1 MRAAQT
7 CNVMI
12 RSAESTA
19 VCAGAPAGTRPPS
32 CTKGGA
38 SVTALPLLLTLCSA
52 SNSTQIVNGD
62 VVTHKMLK
70 NQVCE
75 ATICR
80 RDRRSQHV
88 ERNATFCGVL
98 LFLPAVVDQTAVSQ
112 FLQRRIHLS
121 RPLRPGAVCI
131 GLPDFSCARH
141 AFTAARR
148 SPSPCLPP
156 PFCFRLLL

>member
-19 VCAGAPAGTRPPS
+19 VCAGAPAGTRPLS
-32 CTKGGA
+32 CTKGSA
-38 SVTALPLLLTLCSA
+38 SVTALPLLLTLCSS
-52 SNSTQIVNGD
+52 SNSTQIVKGD
-62 VVTHKMLK
+62 FVTHKMLK

-80 RDRRSQHV
+80 RDCGAQHV
-88 ERNATFCGVL
+88 ERNAIYCGVL
-98 LFLPAVVDQTAVSQ
+98 LFLPAVVDLDCRVT

-148 SPSPCLPP
+148 SPSPYLPP